1 MRFLIFLRG
10 VLGLAL
16 ALVAAGARAQA
27 PAWRAVAAGSAT
39 GDYSSVSATA
49 TDDAGNVYLAGN
61 FAGTV
66 SFGPFTLTNATADG
80 RRDAFVAKW
89 SPATGAFA
97 WAQRAG
103 GPGNDVATALAISG
117 PHVYVA
123 GSFGGPT
130 AAFGPLALA
139 NADPSGATR
148 DVFVAGLAADTGAFA
163 WAQPAGG
170 PADDYA
176 TALAAAGPMVYVAG
190 GFGSATARFG
200 GTALARAGSGG
211 ADAFVAALFS
221 LSTEG
226 RFWWAQR
233 AGGAGDD
240 VATAVAVRGASVYVA
255 GRFAS
260 ATATFGA
267 VVLANANPNGSH
279 DAFVAKLTDVSFS
292 ADFVWAQRAGGAGDD
307 RANALAVSGAGVY
320 VAGEFQGPTASFGGT
335 VLANTTTDNLYYDV
349 FVAKLSDAGPSGAFA
364 WARRAG
370 GPGDDYANALAVRG
384 ADVYVAGSFAG
395 NVLGNAAATF
405 GGTTFTTAGLIDLY
419 VAKLTDA
426 GPSGAFAWATRA
438 GGAGY
443 DYATALAVR
452 DANVYVAGDFASATA
467 GFGALA
473 VANPNSAAA
482 AYLAALADGTALAAA
497 APAPRAGVAA
507 YPNPARAW
515 ATVRVPAV
523 PGAARA
529 TLALLDAQG
538 RAVRTWAGPLPAGG
552 ATAEV
557 ELRGL
562 APGLYRVQVQA
573 GGWRAVQPL
582 VVE

>member
-1 MRFLIFLRG
+1 MRFLAFLRG

-16 ALVAAGARAQA
+16 VAGGARAQA
-27 PAWRAVAAGSAT
+27 PAWRAAVAGGSAT

-66 SFGPFTLTNATADG
+66 SFGPFALTNASADG
-80 RRDAFVAKW
+80 LRDAFVAKW
-89 SPATGAFA
+89 SPATGAFL
-97 WAQRAG
+97 WARRAG
-103 GPGNDVATALAISG
+103 GPGNDAATALAVSG
-117 PHVYVA
+117 SHVYAA

-130 AAFGPLALA
+130 ATFGPLTLA

-148 DVFVAGLAADTGAFA
+148 DVFVAELAADTGAFA

-176 TALAAAGPMVYVAG
+176 TALAAAGPLVYVAG
-190 GFGSATARFG
+190 GFGSATAAFG
-200 GTALARAGSGG
+200 GTALARAGSSG
-211 ADAFVAALFS
+211 ADAFVAALVAGGPGAAF
-221 LSTEG
+221 
-226 RFWWAQR
+226 RWAQR
-233 AGGAGDD
+233 AGGPGDD
-240 VATAVAVRGASVYVA
+240 VATALAVRGASVYVA

-260 ATATFGA
+260 ATAAFGPA
-267 VVLANANPNGSH
+267 ALANANPNGSH
-279 DAFVAKLTDVSFS
+279 DVFVAKLTDAGPS
-292 ADFVWAQRAGGAGDD
+292 AAFTWAQRAGGAGDD
-307 RANALAVSGAGVY
+307 RANALAVSGASVY

-349 FVAKLSDAGPSGAFA
+349 FIAKLTDAEPSGAFA

-438 GGAGY
+438 GGPGY
-443 DYATALAVR
+443 DYATAVALASTG
-452 DANVYVAGDFASATA
+452 VYVAGDFASPTA
-467 GFGALA
+467 GFGPLAL
-473 VANPNSAAA
+473 ANPNSAAT
-482 AYLAALADGTALAAA
+482 AYLAALADGTALATS
-497 APAPRAGVAA
+497 APAPRAGMAA
-507 YPNPARAW
+507 YPNPARAR
-515 ATVRVPAV
+515 ATVQVPAV
-523 PGAARA
+523 PGAAQA
-529 TLALLDAQG
+529 TLALLDARG
-538 RAVRTWAGPLPAGG
+538 RVLRTWAVPLPTAG
-552 ATAEV
+552 TSAEV
-557 ELRGL
+557 ALDGL
-562 APGLYRVQVQA
+562 APGLYQVQVQA

-582 VVE
+582 VVQ

>member
-1 MRFLIFLRG
+1 M
-10 VLGLAL
+10 LG
-16 ALVAAGARAQA
+16 AGRARAQA
-27 PAWRAVAAGSAT
+27 PAWRAAVAASST
-39 GDYSSVSATA
+39 SGDYSSVSATA

-66 SFGPFTLTNATADG
+66 SFGSFALTNATADG

-89 SPATGAFA
+89 SPATGAFL

-103 GPGNDVATALAISG
+103 GPGDDGATALAVSG
-117 PHVYVA
+117 GNVYVA

-130 AAFGPLALA
+130 AAFGALTLA

-148 DVFVAGLAADTGAFA
+148 DVFVAELAADTGAFA

-176 TALAAAGPMVYVAG
+176 TALAAAGPRVYVAG
-190 GFGSATARFG
+190 AFGSATATFG

-211 ADAFVAALFS
+211 ADAFVAALEAGGAGAAFA
-221 LSTEG
+221 
-226 RFWWAQR
+226 WAQR
-233 AGGAGDD
+233 AGGPGDD
-240 VATAVAVRGASVYVA
+240 VATGVAVSGASVYLA

-260 ATATFGA
+260 ATAAFGPLA
-267 VVLANANPNGSH
+267 LANVNPNGSH
-279 DAFVAKLTDVSFS
+279 DAFVAKLADAGPS
-292 ADFVWAQRAGGAGDD
+292 AAFAWAQRAGGPGDD
-307 RANALAVSGAGVY
+307 RANALAVSGTNVY
-320 VAGEFQGPTASFGGT
+320 VAGEFQGPTATFGGT

-349 FVAKLSDAGPSGAFA
+349 FVAKLADAGPSGAFA

-384 ADVYVAGSFAG
+384 ADVYMAGSFAG

-405 GGTTFTTAGLIDLY
+405 GSTTFTTAGLIDLY

-438 GGAGY
+438 GGPGY
-443 DYATALAVR
+443 DYATAVALGTAG
-452 DANVYVAGDFASATA
+452 VYVAGDFASASA
-467 GFGALA
+467 SFGALA
-473 VANPNSAAA
+473 VANPNSAAT
-482 AYLAALADGTALAAA
+482 AYLAVLGDGTALATS
-497 APAPRAGVAA
+497 APAPLAGVAA
-507 YPNPARAW
+507 FPNPARAR

-523 PGAARA
+523 SGAARA
-529 TLALLDAQG
+529 TVVLLDARG
-538 RAVRTWAGPLPAGG
+538 RVVRTQTVPLPAAGT
-552 ATAEV
+552 AAEV
-557 ELRGL
+557 PLNGL
-562 APGLYRVQVQA
+562 APGLYHVLVQA
-573 GGWRAVQPL
+573 GSWRAVQPL